1 MAYLC
6 LVRPLRPV
14 ITYFAYGSNMLTERI
29 KARAIDANPLSIAH
43 ITGRRLTFHEIATR
57 KNGSRTGKCDICID
71 PDPKAVVYGVLFE
84 IPESQFDDLNTFEK
98 GYSLVD
104 LVVHSPRLGAVT
116 AVADLA
122 DRTDAALISY
132 DWYRDLVLEGALQH
146 AIPRPYIRDYIQS
159 VRVEDTRGSTYRDAR
174 EAKAL
179 MERIRNARNAA

>member
-1 MAYLC
+1 
-6 LVRPLRPV
+6 
-14 ITYFAYGSNMLTERI
+14 MLTERI
-29 KARAIDANPLSIAH
+29 KARANDANPLSIAH
-43 ITGRRLTFHEIATR
+43 ITGRRLTFHKIATR

-98 GYSLVD
+98 GYSLVE

-122 DRTDAALISY
+122 DRTDATLIPY

-146 AIPRPYIRDYIQS
+146 AIPKPYIRDYIQS